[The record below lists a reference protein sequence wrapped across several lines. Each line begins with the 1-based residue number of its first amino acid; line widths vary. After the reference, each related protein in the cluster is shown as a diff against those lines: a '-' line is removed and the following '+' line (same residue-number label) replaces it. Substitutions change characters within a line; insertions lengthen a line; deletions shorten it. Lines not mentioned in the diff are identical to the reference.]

1 MTLHRKRSSTTTTR
15 PLQQPRKVHF
25 QGRRVGTMVYLHYD
39 STRVEKGLQLLLQT
53 HSLARE
59 ARSITWAYNTPFWM
73 MVLERER
80 SRNSSNPDIM
90 MGTRGPFGKSR
101 NRHPRTTYY
110 SAEFHLSWIQFTL
123 LYTAAENPVEMCDWA
138 KNFAMLCFF
147 LCVYTKQSRAQ
158 CLKIH

>member
-1 MTLHRKRSSTTTTR
+1 MYYGRQLIRGSFPPWTTRRSFNNDDSASVLNGLYLYYCTEKTTMTLHRKRSSTTTTR

-39 STRVEKGLQLLLQT
+39 STRVEKGLQLPLQT

-110 SAEFHLSWIQFTL
+110 SAEFHLSWI
-123 LYTAAENPVEMCDWA
+123 
-138 KNFAMLCFF
+138 
-147 LCVYTKQSRAQ
+147 
-158 CLKIH
+158 